1 MLSSQF
7 TSSPTWRRLAKN
19 VGLNA
24 SVEAREETFA
34 IIHLIFVA
42 LGEDSLRVWD
52 IREAGEL
59 ESIIIRL
66 SQAP

>member
-1 MLSSQF
+1 M
-7 TSSPTWRRLAKN
+7 AKN

-66 SQAP
+66 RLPEQARSKTKVRYIF

>member
-1 MLSSQF
+1 M
-7 TSSPTWRRLAKN
+7 AKN

-66 SQAP
+66 RLPEQARSKTKVWYIF